1 MDELSLLNFET
12 WLIQNKGCLQDK
24 ILAMT
29 PEEYK
34 KYKEVLQAW
43 REKMEV
49 KDSLF
54 DFLRC
59 LGD

>member
-1 MDELSLLNFET
+1 MDELSIWNFET
-12 WLIQNKGCLQDK
+12 WLVQNKGCLQDK

-29 PEEYK
+29 TEEYE

-49 KDSLF
+49 KHSVF

-59 LGD
+59 LGE